1 MKNLGIVIA
10 ALAGVATGAA
20 LGLLFA
26 PQSGEDT
33 RSKIKDFV
41 KSHCPNI
48 KKDRLEKLADQIAE
62 EIRES

>member
-26 PQSGEDT
+26 PEKGEDT
-33 RSKIKDFV
+33 REKIKDFV
-41 KSHCPNI
+41 KSYCPKM
-48 KKDRLEKLADQIAE
+48 KKERLEAIADQIAE